1 VKSFPQNQPKGVAL
15 VVVLWAAALV
25 SLAMLGLAGHLQ
37 AQLAQERAAM
47 RSSQA
52 LLVAESGIQM
62 ALHPQVVPQN
72 LEAVVAQLN
81 SSLQSGWRPLR
92 VRFQVD
98 SAREGTAG
106 DLAGEEGRMNLNA
119 ILNDVDTSP
128 QERQN
133 AKKLLSDILRRLGV
147 DEANEPG
154 TADRLTDCLIDWV
167 DRGNEEELQG
177 AEVEDYEQRDL
188 AYRPTNRQYLDE
200 LSEILRVM
208 GWEEAL
214 RNLQEKQGVDW
225 RNHFTIYGNGRLDLR
240 YAQALTIEAW
250 LGLSA
255 GAAAEFVRAR
265 QGLDGR
271 DGTDDD
277 PPLNPSLLAVS
288 QDVLNQRTFATG
300 QGLWRVTSTGMILDE
315 DGNPVT
321 QRTVVALISR
331 DVSPPQIRTR
341 WIQEEAVR

>member
-1 VKSFPQNQPKGVAL
+1 MKSFPQNQPKGVAL

-37 AQLAQERAAM
+37 AQLSQERAAM

-72 LEAVVAQLN
+72 LEPIVAQLN
-81 SSLQSGWRPLR
+81 SSLESGWKPLR
-92 VRFQVD
+92 VRFQVA
-98 SAREGTAG
+98 SAREGKAG
-106 DLAGEEGRMNLNA
+106 DLTGEEGKINLNA
-119 ILNDVDTSP
+119 VVNGVDTSP

-133 AKKLLSDILRRLGV
+133 AKKLLSAILRRLGV
-147 DEANEPG
+147 DEANDPG

-167 DRGNEEELQG
+167 DRGDEEELQG
-177 AEVEDYEQRDL
+177 AEAEDYVQRGL

-200 LSEILRVM
+200 LNEILRVM
-208 GWEEAL
+208 GWDEAL
-214 RNLQEKQGVDW
+214 GNLAEKQGVDW
-225 RNHFTIYGNGRLDLR
+225 RDHFTIYGNGRLDLR

-250 LGLSA
+250 LGLRE
-255 GAAAEFVRAR
+255 GAAVEFVQAR
-265 QGLDGR
+265 GGLDGR
-271 DGTDDD
+271 DGTEDD
-277 PPLNPSLLAVS
+277 PPLNPSLLPVS
-288 QDVLNQRTFATG
+288 QDILNQRTLATG
-300 QGLWRVTSTGMILDE
+300 QGLWRVTSTGMVLDE
-315 DGNPVT
+315 EGKPVT

-331 DVSPPQIRTR
+331 DVSPPQIRAR